1 MKNILAI
8 IFLVFSNSVFAINE
22 QHFLL
27 APIGWS
33 TEYQKKIMDSKNEY
47 LSILNEDEYLKNFE
61 AAPLMVHY
69 NNSHPLFI
77 LNLHYNKD
85 IIRVDNRENSVGY
98 LSYGSNGFWSTAF
111 ESIFGKLATI
121 QRSLAQNDE
130 DFGLNRTIANGSLAI
145 IINKDLHNRAI
156 IKAYVDWS
164 KMKIVFYTN
173 LELILNN
180 KQYSIDMPYASIN
193 KWGYIYGGEKKDK
206 LSGKTNLSAIAF
218 EKFFELSEADLRKR
232 EEEEKEQKRKF
243 DFIEEDKELKVI
255 NDTVYKNL
263 TPDISIDFSIS
274 KELPLRKEDSFE
286 GNYSIVVT
294 NKNTIISNNED
305 FPSTLSG
312 DIVKRFISSVKCAN
326 PAQKEFPLHNKKELV
341 NSTVNF
347 NLKLYIDNV
356 LPFPI
361 ELILKKDKKTGSVI
375 VSNKKKITEV
385 FKLGRCDDESK
396 IKSLLNAFEGN
407 EIDCSFMLNEN
418 KKTIKVLMRTYSFQ
432 YTFEK
437 NVIKQNKQDGVFYE
451 LVNNE

>member
-33 TEYQKKIMDSKNEY
+33 TQYQKKIMDSKNEY

-180 KQYSIDMPYASIN
+180 KQYSIA
-193 KWGYIYGGEKKDK
+193 
-206 LSGKTNLSAIAF
+206 
-218 EKFFELSEADLRKR
+218 
-232 EEEEKEQKRKF
+232 
-243 DFIEEDKELKVI
+243 
-255 NDTVYKNL
+255 
-263 TPDISIDFSIS
+263 
-274 KELPLRKEDSFE
+274 
-286 GNYSIVVT
+286 
-294 NKNTIISNNED
+294 
-305 FPSTLSG
+305 
-312 DIVKRFISSVKCAN
+312 
-326 PAQKEFPLHNKKELV
+326 
-341 NSTVNF
+341 
-347 NLKLYIDNV
+347 
-356 LPFPI
+356 
-361 ELILKKDKKTGSVI
+361 
-375 VSNKKKITEV
+375 
-385 FKLGRCDDESK
+385 
-396 IKSLLNAFEGN
+396 
-407 EIDCSFMLNEN
+407 
-418 KKTIKVLMRTYSFQ
+418 
-432 YTFEK
+432 
-437 NVIKQNKQDGVFYE
+437 
-451 LVNNE
+451 